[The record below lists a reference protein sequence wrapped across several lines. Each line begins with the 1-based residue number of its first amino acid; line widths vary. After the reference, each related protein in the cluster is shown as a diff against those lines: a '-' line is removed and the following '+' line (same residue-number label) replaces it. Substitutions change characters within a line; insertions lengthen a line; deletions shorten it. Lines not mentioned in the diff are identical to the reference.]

1 MFWNLEYNCES
12 VCTTVRSSITYCVK
26 YVSVYFILYL
36 LDGFTGYGFT
46 ALFTKASVQADQ
58 RHATRVF
65 VRPSSKVRALLL
77 MRRFDL

>member
-46 ALFTKASVQADQ
+46 ALFTKASVQAE
-58 RHATRVF
+58 TRNTGF